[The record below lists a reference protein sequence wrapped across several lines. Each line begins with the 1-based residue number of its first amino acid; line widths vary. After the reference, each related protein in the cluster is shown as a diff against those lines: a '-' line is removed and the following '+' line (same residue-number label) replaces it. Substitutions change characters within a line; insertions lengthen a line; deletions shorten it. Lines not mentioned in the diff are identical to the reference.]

1 MAEEQKQ
8 QAPQQPKQTNEPTG
22 HVGGK
27 ISLVLTIFSCVC
39 AVATPLL
46 TLWAQPKATAAC
58 KQYEDELYEEYI
70 KAKEDNPEEEWVPL
84 TRGEKIKKGIK
95 YYIPAIATTVV
106 GIGCTIGA
114 HAKDQNTI
122 NQVVN
127 YANAVTTGAAIFEKV
142 TQEKVTSQKYDEIRA
157 ETNRRL
163 PENTDTSVKVN
174 KNFIST
180 KQLVDSLDEDS
191 RNGKCW
197 FKDPV
202 SGQLW
207 WGSIVDIDKAII
219 EVNNELMSGD
229 GYCTHAEFMLYA
241 QANGVKGI
249 TIEPF
254 FYDLVYVYRQAG
266 DKLTRYVDMAKFDDE
281 RGIAY
286 IDLDFNFKPAVR
298 DNKKNSHL

>member
-1 MAEEQKQ
+1 MAEE
-8 QAPQQPKQTNEPTG
+8 KQTQTQQNNEPTG
-22 HVGGK
+22 QVGGK
-27 ISLVLTIFSCVC
+27 LSLALTIFSCVC

-70 KAKEDNPEEEWVPL
+70 KAKEANPDEEWVPL
-84 TRGEKIKKGIK
+84 TRGEKAKKSIK
-95 YYIPAIATTVV
+95 YYIPAIATTIV

-157 ETNRRL
+157 ETNKRL
-163 PENTDTSVKVN
+163 PERAMTSKEE
-174 KNFIST
+174 KNLIST
-180 KQLVDSLDEDS
+180 KASVEELDEES

-197 FKDPV
+197 MKDPI

-207 WGSIVDIDKAII
+207 WGSITQLDAAIN
-219 EVNNELMSGD
+219 EVNNDLQQND
-229 GYCTHAEFMLYA
+229 GYCSHAMYMMYA
-241 QANGVKGI
+241 QSKGIKGI
-249 TIEPF
+249 TISPI
-254 FYDLVYVYRQAG
+254 FYDMLYVYRNSG
-266 DKLTRYVDMAKFDDE
+266 DMLRRYVDMAKFDEE
-281 RGIAY
+281 RNIAY
-286 IDLDFNFKPAVR
+286 LDLDYNLKPEWKKP
-298 DNKKNSHL
+298 NK